1 MTWSLFTQIATGSG
15 LVIVSVL
22 LSAAIFLAL
31 ELVLAR
37 GYAWLVRP
45 PHRPKMV
52 LVLLVSVIAALGMIT
67 VSVWLWAFAYYWL
80 EVFVSLEASL
90 YFSLVSFT
98 TLGFGDIILPPEW
111 RILSGMTAANG
122 FLVIGMMSAVV
133 LETLRYVRKNQLA
146 S

>member
-15 LVIVSVL
+15 LVILSVL